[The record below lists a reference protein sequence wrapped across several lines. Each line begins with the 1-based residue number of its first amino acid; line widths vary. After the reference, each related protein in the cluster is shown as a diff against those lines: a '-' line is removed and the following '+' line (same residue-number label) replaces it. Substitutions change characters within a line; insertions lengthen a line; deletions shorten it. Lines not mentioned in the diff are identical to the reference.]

1 MKSYPSSILGQAIR
15 NTKYGTP
22 MENISV
28 IITFIVYL
36 LFMLAIGSHFYQRNE
51 SLSDYLIGDR
61 QLNKWVAAM
70 SAQASDMSGWLL
82 LGLPG
87 YAYLHGVEAFWIASG
102 LAAGTYLNWR
112 FVARR
117 LRRYTEIAGNAI
129 TLPDYFANRFLDTNR
144 LLRTLSAVFILVFF
158 LIYTASGFVA
168 GAKLFESVFGLPY
181 HSALL
186 IGVVVIISYTALGG
200 FMAVSWTDFF
210 QGIIMFFAIVTV
222 PLLAI
227 HAAGGFAETASTLR
241 STESGYLNLFN
252 AIDGHPLPLLAI
264 VSLLAWGLGYC
275 GQPHILT
282 RFMAIRSPEAVR
294 PARKIAM
301 TWVIISLLCAVL
313 VGLAG
318 RACLPETLSNSDAEK
333 TFIILVDR
341 LTHPIIGGILLAAV
355 LAAIMSTADSQ
366 LLVTSSALTEDLYR
380 VIIRP
385 NASEKE
391 LVWVSRGTVIGVAAM
406 ACAIALKPESSVL
419 DLVSYAW
426 AGFGATFGPLVLM
439 SLYWKR
445 MTRNGAIAGI
455 IGGGVTVLVWKQ
467 LNGGLFDLYEIVPG
481 FVASVCLITLF
492 SLIDRRPQA
501 DVLEPFAEAQ
511 N

>member
-1 MKSYPSSILGQAIR
+1 
-15 NTKYGTP
+15 

-28 IITFIVYL
+28 IITFILYL
-36 LFMLAIGSHFYQRNE
+36 LFMLAIGSHFYKRNA
-51 SLSDYLIGDR
+51 SLSDYLIGGR
-61 QLNKWVAAM
+61 KLGTWVAAM

-87 YAYLHGVEAFWIASG
+87 YAYLQGMEASWIAIG
-102 LAAGTYLNWR
+102 LAVGTYLNWR

-117 LRRYTEIAGNAI
+117 LRRFTEVAGDAI
-129 TLPDYFANRFLDTNR
+129 TLPDYFANRFLDSDR

-158 LIYTASGFVA
+158 LIYTSSGFVA
-168 GAKLFESVFGLPY
+168 GAKLFGSVFGLPY
-181 HSALL
+181 HSALI

-210 QGIIMFFAIVTV
+210 QGIIMFFAIIAV
-222 PLLAI
+222 PMVALHATGGLVETSATLDAVGIGFLDPLRSLEGVPIRPLAI
-227 HAAGGFAETASTLR
+227 
-241 STESGYLNLFN
+241 
-252 AIDGHPLPLLAI
+252 I
-264 VSLLAWGLGYC
+264 SLLAWGLGYF

-282 RFMAIRSPEAVR
+282 RFMAIRTPEQVR

-301 TWVIISLLCAVL
+301 TWVIISLVCAVL
-313 VGLAG
+313 VGLTG
-318 RACLPETLSNSDAEK
+318 RALLPETLSDSDAEK
-333 TFIILVDR
+333 VFIVLVHQ
-341 LTHPIIGGILLAAV
+341 LTHPVVGGILLAAV

-380 VIIRP
+380 VMVRP
-385 NASEKE
+385 AASERE
-391 LVWVSRGTVIGVAAM
+391 LVWVSRGTVIGVAAI

-419 DLVSYAW
+419 ALVSYAW

-455 IGGGVTVLVWKQ
+455 IGGGITVLVWKH
-467 LNGGLFDLYEIVPG
+467 LEGGLFDLYEIVPG
-481 FVASVCLITLF
+481 FLVSIFLIILV
-492 SLIDRRPQA
+492 SLLDRRPGA
-501 DVLEPFAEAQ
+501 EVLDQFIKAQ
-511 N
+511 D

>member
-1 MKSYPSSILGQAIR
+1 
-15 NTKYGTP
+15 
-22 MENISV
+22 MENLSV
-28 IITFIVYL
+28 IITFIIYL
-36 LFMLAIGSHFYQRNE
+36 LFMLAIGSHFYKRNE

-87 YAYLHGVEAFWIASG
+87 YAYLQGLEACWIAAG
-102 LAAGTYLNWR
+102 LAIGTYLNWK
-112 FVARR
+112 FVAHR

-129 TLPDYFANRFLDTNR
+129 TLPDYFANRFLDTNQ
-144 LLRTLSAVFILVFF
+144 LLRTLSAVFILIFF

-210 QGIIMFFAIVTV
+210 QGIIMFFAIITV

-227 HAAGGFAETASTLR
+227 HAMGGFTETISILN

-252 AIDGHPLPLLAI
+252 KIDGHPITVLSI
-264 VSLLAWGLGYC
+264 ISLLAWGLGYF

-282 RFMAIRSPEAVR
+282 RFMAIRSADEIK

-301 TWVIISLLCAVL
+301 VWVVVSLVCAVVVGL
-313 VGLAG
+313 VGKALLPNELSAG
-318 RACLPETLSNSDAEK
+318 HSETI
-333 TFIILVDR
+333 FMVLVDR
-341 LTHPIIGGILLAAV
+341 LTHPIVGGILLAAV

-380 VIIRP
+380 VVIRP
-385 NASEKE
+385 QASEKE
-391 LVWVSRGTVIGVAAM
+391 LVWVSRGTVIGVAAL
-406 ACAIALKPESSVL
+406 ACSIALKPENSVL
-419 DLVSYAW
+419 GLVAYAW

-467 LNGGLFDLYEIVPG
+467 LKGGIFDLYEIVPG
-481 FVASVCLITLF
+481 FVVSVCLIVLF
-492 SLIDRRPQA
+492 SLVDHSPEA
-501 DVLEPFAEAQ
+501 EVLEQFADAQ
-511 N
+511 G

>member
-1 MKSYPSSILGQAIR
+1 
-15 NTKYGTP
+15 
-22 MENISV
+22 MENLNV

-36 LFMLAIGSHFYQRNE
+36 LFMLAIGSHFYKKNE

-61 QLNKWVAAM
+61 QLNKWVAAL

-87 YAYLHGVEAFWIASG
+87 YAYLQGMEAVWIAFG

-117 LRRYTEIAGNAI
+117 LRRYTELAGNAI
-129 TLPDYFANRFLDTNR
+129 TLPDYFANRFHDTNR
-144 LLRTLSAVFILVFF
+144 LLRSLSALFILFFF

-181 HSALL
+181 QSALI
-186 IGVVVIISYTALGG
+186 IGVVVIISYTTLGG

-210 QGIIMFFAIVTV
+210 QGIIMFFAII
-222 PLLAI
+222 A
-227 HAAGGFAETASTLR
+227 
-241 STESGYLNLFN
+241 
-252 AIDGHPLPLLAI
+252 LPLLALHATGGLAESTTAMRQIAPGYLDLFTNGQGEPLALLSI
-264 VSLLAWGLGYC
+264 VSLAAWGLGYF
-275 GQPHILT
+275 GQPHILA
-282 RFMAIRSPEAVR
+282 RFMAIRSAEEIK

-301 TWVIISLLCAVL
+301 VWVGISLVCAVAI
-313 VGLAG
+313 GLLG
-318 RACLPETLSNSDAEK
+318 RIYLPETLPAADSEK
-333 TFIILVDR
+333 VFMILVDR
-341 LTHPIIGGILLAAV
+341 LTHPLIGGILLAAV

-385 NASEKE
+385 TASDTE
-391 LVWVSRGTVIGVAAM
+391 LVWVSRGTVVGVAAV
-406 ACAIALKPESSVL
+406 ACAIALKPTSSVL
-419 DLVSYAW
+419 ALVAYAW
-426 AGFGATFGPLVLM
+426 AGFGATFGPVVLM

-455 IGGGVTVLVWKQ
+455 IGGGITVLVWKS
-467 LNGGLFDLYEIVPG
+467 LEGGWFDLYEIVPG
-481 FVASVCLITLF
+481 FIISVLLILLF
-492 SLIDRRPQA
+492 SLSDQNPSPP
-501 DVLEPFAEAQ
+501 VLEDFEAVRD
-511 N
+511 

>member
-1 MKSYPSSILGQAIR
+1 
-15 NTKYGTP
+15 
-22 MENISV
+22 MENLSV
-28 IITFIVYL
+28 IITFAAYL
-36 LFMLAIGSHFYQRNE
+36 VFMLAIGSHFYKRNE

-87 YAYLHGVEAFWIASG
+87 YAYLQGMEAVWIAIG
-102 LAAGTYLNWR
+102 LAAGTWLNWR

-129 TLPDYFANRFLDTNR
+129 TLPDYFANRFNDQNR
-144 LLRTLSAVFILVFF
+144 LLRVLSACFILVFF

-181 HSALL
+181 HSALI

-210 QGIIMFFAIVTV
+210 QGIIMFFAIIAV
-222 PLLAI
+222 PLVTL
-227 HAAGGFAETASTLR
+227 HATGGLSESYSVLNQLDTGFLSPFVDLSGNPLKSTAV
-241 STESGYLNLFN
+241 
-252 AIDGHPLPLLAI
+252 I
-264 VSLLAWGLGYC
+264 SLMAWGLGYF

-282 RFMAIRSPEAVR
+282 RFMAVRSADDIG
-294 PARKIAM
+294 PARRIAM
-301 TWVIISLLCAVL
+301 SWVLVSLFCAVV

-318 RACLPETLSNSDAEK
+318 RAYQPDLLSSSDAEK
-333 TFIILVDR
+333 IFMVLVER
-341 LTHPIIGGILLAAV
+341 LTHPVIGGILLAAV

-380 VIIRP
+380 VVIRP
-385 NASEKE
+385 NASDKE
-391 LVWVSRGTVIGVAAM
+391 LVWVSRCTVIAVATV
-406 ACAIALKPESSVL
+406 ACIIALKPDRSVL

-426 AGFGATFGPLVLM
+426 AGFGATFGPLVIL
-439 SLYWKR
+439 SIYWKR
-445 MTRNGAIAGI
+445 MTRNGAVAGI
-455 IGGGVTVLVWKQ
+455 IGGGLTVLIWKQ
-467 LNGGLFDLYEIVPG
+467 LEGGWFDLYEIVPG
-481 FVASVCLITLF
+481 FGISVLLIVLF
-492 SLIDRRPQA
+492 SF
-501 DVLEPFAEAQ
+501 LEKPPSAAVYESFDEAQ
-511 N
+511 H

>member
-1 MKSYPSSILGQAIR
+1 
-15 NTKYGTP
+15 
-22 MENISV
+22 MENLSV
-28 IITFIVYL
+28 IITFIIYL
-36 LFMLAIGSHFYQRNE
+36 LFMLAIGSHFYKRNE

-87 YAYLHGVEAFWIASG
+87 YAYLQGLEACWIATG
-102 LAAGTYLNWR
+102 LAIGTYLNWQ
-112 FVARR
+112 FVAHR

-129 TLPDYFANRFLDTNR
+129 TLPDYFANRFLDTNQ

-210 QGIIMFFAIVTV
+210 QGIIMFFAIITV

-227 HAAGGFAETASTLR
+227 HAMGGFTETISILN

-252 AIDGHPLPLLAI
+252 KIDGHPITVLSI
-264 VSLLAWGLGYC
+264 ISLLAWGLGYF

-282 RFMAIRSPEAVR
+282 RFMAIRSADEIK

-301 TWVIISLLCAVL
+301 VWVVVSLVCAVVVGL
-313 VGLAG
+313 VGKALLPNELSAG
-318 RACLPETLSNSDAEK
+318 HSETI
-333 TFIILVDR
+333 FMVLVDR
-341 LTHPIIGGILLAAV
+341 LTHPIVGGILLAAV

-380 VIIRP
+380 VVIRP
-385 NASEKE
+385 QASEKE
-391 LVWVSRGTVIGVAAM
+391 LVWVSRGTVIGVAAL
-406 ACAIALKPESSVL
+406 ACSIALKPENSVL
-419 DLVSYAW
+419 GLVAYAW

-467 LNGGLFDLYEIVPG
+467 LKGGIFDLYEIVPG
-481 FVASVCLITLF
+481 FVVSVCLIVLF
-492 SLIDRRPQA
+492 SLVDHSPEA
-501 DVLEPFAEAQ
+501 EVLEQFADAQ
-511 N
+511 G